1 MAMKKCRVCRQ
12 PFEPRPPRALVCSE
26 DCAGAFA
33 VSKRLKE
40 ERRAEK
46 AAQALERKDT
56 KARKERLKSRSE
68 LAREAQ
74 QAFNQWVRLRDAD
87 KPCISCG
94 RHHEGQYHAGHY
106 LSVGARPELRYEPF
120 NVWKQCSPCNTHLS
134 GNAVLFRQ
142 ALVREIGL
150 ERVEWL
156 EGPHP
161 AKKYTADELRAIKTE
176 YAAKARELKR
186 EADIA
191 LDASRVDR

>member
-1 MAMKKCRVCRQ
+1 MKNCKVCRA
-12 PFEPRPPRALVCSE
+12 PFEPRLPMQVVCGI
-26 DCAGAFA
+26 DCARSLA
-33 VSKRLKE
+33 VSVRGK
-40 ERRAEK
+40 AEK
-46 AAQALERKDT
+46 KAATKQRKADRERKEKIKT
-56 KARKERLKSRSE
+56 RSE

-74 QAFNQWVRLRDAD
+74 QALNAWVRLRDAD

-106 LSVGARPELRYEPF
+106 LSVGARPELRYEPL
-120 NVWKQCSPCNTHLS
+120 NVWKQCAPCNTHLS

-161 AKKYTADELRAIKTE
+161 AKKYTADELRAIKAE
-176 YAAKARELKR
+176 YTAKARELKR
-186 EADIA
+186 EAE
-191 LDASRVDR
+191 SV

>member
-1 MAMKKCRVCRQ
+1 M
-12 PFEPRPPRALVCSE
+12 CSE

-106 LSVGARPELRYEPF
+106 MSVGARPELRYEPI
-120 NVWKQCSPCNTHLS
+120 NVWKQCAPCNTHLS

-156 EGPHP
+156 EGPHQ

-176 YAAKARELKR
+176 YAAKAREFKR
-186 EADIA
+186 EAA
-191 LDASRVDR
+191 NG

>member
-1 MAMKKCRVCRQ
+1 MKTCRVCRQ
-12 PFEPRPPRALVCSE
+12 PFEPRLPMQVVCGI
-26 DCAGAFA
+26 DCARSLAISVRG
-33 VSKRLKE
+33 K
-40 ERRAEK
+40 AEK
-46 AAQALERKDT
+46 QAAIKQRKADRE
-56 KARKERLKSRSE
+56 RKERLKSRSE

-106 LSVGARPELRYEPF
+106 LSVGARPELRYEPL

-150 ERVEWL
+150 DRVEWL

-161 AKKYTADELRAIKTE
+161 AKKYTADELRAIKAE
-176 YAAKARELKR
+176 YTAKARALKR
-186 EADIA
+186 ETAH
-191 LDASRVDR
+191 V

>member
-1 MAMKKCRVCRQ
+1 MRRCKVCRQ

-56 KARKERLKSRSE
+56 KARKERLKSRSD

-106 LSVGARPELRYEPF
+106 LSVGARPELRYEPL

-186 EADIA
+186 EAA
-191 LDASRVDR
+191 NV

>member
-1 MAMKKCRVCRQ
+1 MKRCKVCRQ

-46 AAQALERKDT
+46 AAQAMERKDT

-106 LSVGARPELRYEPF
+106 LSVGARPELRYEPL

-186 EADIA
+186 EAA
-191 LDASRVDR
+191 NV

>member
-1 MAMKKCRVCRQ
+1 MEGCGVKRCKVCRQ

-106 LSVGARPELRYEPF
+106 LSVGARPELRYEPL

-156 EGPHP
+156 EGPHQ

-186 EADIA
+186 EAA
-191 LDASRVDR
+191 NV

>member
-56 KARKERLKSRSE
+56 KARKEKLKSRSE

-87 KPCISCG
+87 NPCISCG
-94 RHHEGQYHAGHY
+94 RHH
-106 LSVGARPELRYEPF
+106 
-120 NVWKQCSPCNTHLS
+120 
-134 GNAVLFRQ
+134 
-142 ALVREIGL
+142 
-150 ERVEWL
+150 
-156 EGPHP
+156 
-161 AKKYTADELRAIKTE
+161 
-176 YAAKARELKR
+176 
-186 EADIA
+186 
-191 LDASRVDR
+191 

>member
-46 AAQALERKDT
+46 ASQALERKDT
-56 KARKERLKSRSE
+56 KARKEKLKSRSE

>member
-12 PFEPRPPRALVCSE
+12 PFEPRQPMQAVCGVA
-26 DCAGAFA
+26 CA
-33 VSKRLKE
+33 KE
-40 ERRAEK
+40 LAASIRGKAEK
-46 AAQALERKDT
+46 QAAIKQRKADRERKE
-56 KARKERLKSRSE
+56 KLKSRSE

-74 QAFNQWVRLRDAD
+74 AAFNAWVRLRDAD

-106 LSVGARPELRYEPF
+106 LSVGARPELRYEPI
-120 NVWKQCSPCNTHLS
+120 NVWKQCAPCNTHLS

-150 ERVEWL
+150 DRVEWL

-161 AKKYTADELRAIKTE
+161 VRKYTADDLKAIRDLYRAKL
-176 YAAKARELKR
+176 RELVKER
-186 EADIA
+186 ANG
-191 LDASRVDR
+191 

>member
-1 MAMKKCRVCRQ
+1 MEGCGVKRCKVCRQ
-12 PFEPRPPRALVCSE
+12 PFEPRQPMAVVCSLE
-26 DCAGAFA
+26 CAKSLA
-33 VSKRLKE
+33 VSIRGK
-40 ERRAEK
+40 AEK
-46 AAQALERKDT
+46 QAAIKQRKSDRERKE
-56 KARKERLKSRSE
+56 KLKSRSE

-156 EGPHP
+156 EGPHQ

-186 EADIA
+186 EAA
-191 LDASRVDR
+191 NV

>member
-1 MAMKKCRVCRQ
+1 MEGGRVKRCKVCRQ
-12 PFEPRPPRALVCSE
+12 PFEPRQPMQAVCGVA
-26 DCAGAFA
+26 CA
-33 VSKRLKE
+33 KE
-40 ERRAEK
+40 LAASIRGKAEK
-46 AAQALERKDT
+46 QAAIKQRKADRERKE
-56 KARKERLKSRSE
+56 KLKSRSE

-74 QAFNQWVRLRDAD
+74 AAFNAWVRLRDAD

-106 LSVGARPELRYEPF
+106 LSVGARPELRYEPI
-120 NVWKQCSPCNTHLS
+120 NVWKQCAPWKTPLS

-161 AKKYTADELRAIKTE
+161 AKKYTADELRAIRDE
-176 YAAKARELKR
+176 YRAKARELKR
-186 EADIA
+186 EAE
-191 LDASRVDR
+191 SV

>member
-1 MAMKKCRVCRQ
+1 MKKCRVCRQ

-106 LSVGARPELRYEPF
+106 LSVGSRPELRYEPL
-120 NVWKQCSPCNTHLS
+120 NVWKQCSPCNAHLS

-186 EADIA
+186 EAA
-191 LDASRVDR
+191 NV